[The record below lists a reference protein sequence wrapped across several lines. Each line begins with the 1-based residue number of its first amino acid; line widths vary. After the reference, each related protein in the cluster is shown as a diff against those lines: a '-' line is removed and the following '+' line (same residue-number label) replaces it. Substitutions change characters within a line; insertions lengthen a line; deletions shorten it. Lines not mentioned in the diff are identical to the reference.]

1 LPTLAPGRVAQL
13 ARFCL
18 VGLTCYV
25 LNILML
31 AALCELLGMHYIVA
45 YVIVFFL
52 GCAVGYWLN
61 KHFTFSLRAPLDR
74 AAMARYILVN
84 VGALIVST
92 AALHVLVQWMHVW
105 YLAAITLI
113 AAVNAPLSFIAHR
126 LVTYRIAT

>member
-25 LNILML
+25 LNILTL

-61 KHFTFSLRAPLDR
+61 KHFTFSLRAPLDAKPTGNTR
-74 AAMARYILVN
+74 DILRQGKWPSQN
-84 VGALIVST
+84 TTGAV
-92 AALHVLVQWMHVW
+92 V
-105 YLAAITLI
+105 
-113 AAVNAPLSFIAHR
+113 
-126 LVTYRIAT
+126 